1 MTTTEQRTVRPVGFR
16 QLGGN
21 DMNRQLC
28 GPHDHDSAAAMYG
41 AALNE
46 GRELFRSNEQ
56 FRQWVRLCQLD
67 TDDRHDRAA
76 AMWAAGNLSEYRE
89 TRLAN
94 LRVRTVRGLHAN
106 RARGAQVQ
114 GNRVGPM

>member
-1 MTTTEQRTVRPVGFR
+1 MKGNFPDTEQRIVAKARKGLSLVHSGETQTMEGW
-16 QLGGN
+16 LI
-21 DMNRQLC
+21 
-28 GPHDHDSAAAMYG
+28 YG

-46 GRELFRSNEQ
+46 GRELFSSDEQ
-56 FRQWVRLCQLD
+56 FGQWVTGNLPVTEWKERL
-67 TDDRHDRAA
+67 A
-76 AMWAAGNLSEYRE
+76 AMWAAGNLSDYRE

-94 LRVRTVRGLHAN
+94 LRVRTVRGLHAS